1 MFPPYYFCWFR
12 IDDKYMTEP
21 WLDQALMDSAYTTFN
36 GTAKINTLL
45 QYSGPKNKMEHNFI

>member
-1 MFPPYYFCWFR
+1 
-12 IDDKYMTEP
+12 MTEP

-36 GTAKINTLL
+36 GTAKIYTLL